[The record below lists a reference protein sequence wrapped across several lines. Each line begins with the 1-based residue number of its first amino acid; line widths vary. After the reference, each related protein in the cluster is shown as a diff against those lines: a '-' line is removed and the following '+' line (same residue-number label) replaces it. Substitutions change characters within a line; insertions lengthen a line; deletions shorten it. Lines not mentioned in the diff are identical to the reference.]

1 MDHPKIMDLHEIF
14 TKTNTRSSILLLR
27 KWRDSWRSAVRGSA
41 SAWSRFPNS
50 KDLKS
55 LGSDYSE
62 SSEPYTFLVHKTY
75 TPVVNICIQ
84 SLCSHHGL
92 GLDTIEKATRH
103 ICSKSS
109 TFMSRNGG
117 KKRRKKMLLNRF
129 SNWRLDKLLLF
140 HNRKKTLKLIK
151 YLIFLMC
158 QLENIKYF

>member
-1 MDHPKIMDLHEIF
+1 M
-14 TKTNTRSSILLLR
+14 
-27 KWRDSWRSAVRGSA
+27 RGSA

-117 KKRRKKMLLNRF
+117 KKRRKKMLLSRF
-129 SNWRLDKLLLF
+129 SNWRLIKSLLLD
-140 HNRKKTLKLIK
+140 NRKNSLNLIK
-151 YLIFLMC
+151 YQIFH
-158 QLENIKYF
+158 NVTIRKYQVFLGSHRIGRWGQGAQCSAFPVSKSTPTKV

>member
-1 MDHPKIMDLHEIF
+1 M
-14 TKTNTRSSILLLR
+14 
-27 KWRDSWRSAVRGSA
+27 RGSA

-84 SLCSHHGL
+84 SLCPHHGL

-103 ICSKSS
+103 IHM
-109 TFMSRNGG
+109 FQIINLYEQE
-117 KKRRKKMLLNRF
+117 RRKEKEEEDALEQVF
-129 SNWRLDKLLLF
+129 KLETRQITF
-140 HNRKKTLKLIK
+140 IS
-151 YLIFLMC
+151 
-158 QLENIKYF
+158 